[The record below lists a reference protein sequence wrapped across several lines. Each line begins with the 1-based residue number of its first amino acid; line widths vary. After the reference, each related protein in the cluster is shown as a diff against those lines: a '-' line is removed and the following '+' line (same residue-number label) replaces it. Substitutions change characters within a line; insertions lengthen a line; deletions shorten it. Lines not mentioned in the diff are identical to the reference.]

1 MTISNSLFALSLA
14 LFSVSSLGCAAD
26 AADDFASQD
35 EALASAADNDEA
47 SDIAAD
53 EEDVAEAESELGVE
67 CKIQP
72 FGDSITMGY
81 GAIDGY
87 RGWLVASPP
96 SVGAPIRMSGLSA
109 DNSSAW
115 LWSLGQHLHSG
126 YPGYRVDQ
134 LTPWI
139 QTNYVGANAI
149 LVHAGTNDLL
159 QGQGYLNAAYDL
171 DIMVRWLIAF
181 NPTARILVAKIIPFA
196 GVYSYLNGEVAAYN
210 ASIDGIIY
218 TLKTQGYSKVDVV
231 NMNTGFPTS
240 SLAADGIHPDAAG
253 YAWMATKWRQAL
265 NTLGC
270 F

>member
-1 MTISNSLFALSLA
+1 MTLSNSLLALSLA
-14 LFSVSSLGCAAD
+14 FVSVFSMGCAMD
-26 AADDFASQD
+26 ASDLESQNEMAALADDN
-35 EALASAADNDEA
+35 EEV
-47 SDIAAD
+47 AD
-53 EEDVAEAESELGVE
+53 ESGEDENVAEAESELIGE
-67 CKIQP
+67 CNIQP

-96 SVGAPIRMSGLSA
+96 NVGAPVRMSGLSA
-109 DNSSAW
+109 ENSSPW
-115 LWSLGQHLHSG
+115 LWSVSQQMHSG

-159 QGQGYLNAAYDL
+159 QGQGYINAAYDL
-171 DIMVRWLIAF
+171 EIMIRWLIVY
-181 NPTARILVAKIIPFA
+181 NPTARIIVAKIIPFA
-196 GVYSYLNGEVAAYN
+196 GVYAFLNGEVAAYN
-210 ASIDGIIY
+210 ASIDGIVY
-218 TLKTQGYSKVDVV
+218 RLKVEGYSKVDVV
-231 NMNTGFPTS
+231 DMNTNFPATT
-240 SLAADGIHPDAAG
+240 LFDGIHPDATG
-253 YAWMATKWRQAL
+253 YVWMANRWRERL